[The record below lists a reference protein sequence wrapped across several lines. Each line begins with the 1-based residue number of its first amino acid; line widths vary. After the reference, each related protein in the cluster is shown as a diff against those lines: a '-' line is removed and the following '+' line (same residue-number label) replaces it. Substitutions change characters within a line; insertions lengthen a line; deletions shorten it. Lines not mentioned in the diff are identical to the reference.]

1 LFFALTREFS
11 FSGEVTNN
19 KTKIGTHMTEPIQSK
34 KKKEESPNS
43 RRE

>member
-1 LFFALTREFS
+1 LFFALAREFS

-19 KTKIGTHMTEPIQSK
+19 NKKRDTHDRTDSVK
-34 KKKEESPNS
+34 KEKEESPNS

>member
-1 LFFALTREFS
+1 LFFALAREFS

-19 KTKIGTHMTEPIQSK
+19 KK
-34 KKKEESPNS
+34 KKRDTHDRADSVKKEKEESPNS